1 MENCIEIKQL
11 SKQYQNSTDYS
22 LKQVS
27 FTVQKGDKFGIFG
40 PNGAGKTTLISIM
53 TGVLKASQGDVNY
66 LVNDQKELLKNRLY
80 NIGYVPQDFSF
91 FEELSPTQNLK
102 YFGAL
107 YNIPPPSLK
116 EKIED
121 LLSVLGLSHVAHK
134 KANTFSGGMKR
145 RLNLAIAIIN
155 NPEVLFLDEPTV
167 GVDVQSKNAIMTY
180 LEQLNKQ
187 GTTIIYTSHHMNE
200 AQDFCNTILL
210 LDEGQKIACAPIHN
224 LLAEHHED
232 RLENL
237 FLKLTGTAYRD

>member
-1 MENCIEIKQL
+1 METCIEIKQL
-11 SKQYQNSTDYS
+11 SKQYQHSAELS
-22 LKQVS
+22 LNQVS
-27 FTVQKGDKFGIFG
+27 FSVKKGDKFGIFG

-53 TGVLKASQGDVNY
+53 TGVLDASQGEVCY
-66 LVNDQKELLKNRLY
+66 LVQGKKEILKNRLH

-91 FEELSPTQNLK
+91 FEELTPTQNLK

-107 YNIPPPSLK
+107 YSIPSTILK
-116 EKIED
+116 ERITD

-167 GVDVQSKNAIMTY
+167 GVDVQSKNAIMAY
-180 LEQLNKQ
+180 LEKLNKE
-187 GTTIIYTSHHMNE
+187 GTTVIYTSHHMNE

-210 LDEGQKIACAPIHN
+210 MDEGKKIACAPIHE
-224 LLAEHHED
+224 LLKEHQED

>member
-11 SKQYQNSTDYS
+11 SKQYKNSTDYS

-27 FTVQKGDKFGIFG
+27 FTVQKRDKFGIFG

-53 TGVLKASQGDVNY
+53 TGVLEASQGDVNY
-66 LVNDQKELLKNRLY
+66 LVNGKKELLKNRLY

-91 FEELSPTQNLK
+91 FEELTPTQNLK

-107 YNIPPPSLK
+107 YNIPSPSLK
-116 EKIED
+116 EKIRD

-155 NPEVLFLDEPTV
+155 DPEVLFLDEPTV
-167 GVDVQSKNAIMTY
+167 GVDVQSKNAIMAY

-210 LDEGQKIACAPIHN
+210 LDEGQKIACAPIRD
-224 LLAEHHED
+224 LLTEHQED